1 MIEERSWSS
10 VVFDV
15 LNHLFLTLLGLA
27 CLLPLIHVFA
37 LSLSNRSAT
46 LGNLVTLW
54 PVNFTTFNYERIFAT
69 TGFKLAFVI
78 SLQRVVLG
86 VGLNMLI
93 TVLTAYPLALAE
105 RLPGRGLYRW
115 LLIFAM
121 LFSAGLIPWYL
132 AIRSLG
138 LLDSLWALV
147 LPSAV
152 QTWHIII
159 MVNFFRGLPSE
170 LAEAATVDGA
180 SHWQILFQIY
190 LPLSLPALATLTLF
204 AAVWHWNS
212 WFDGLVLMSNPKRYP
227 LQTYLQTTI
236 LGRDFTEL
244 IRDPEAFAKLSERSV
259 KAAQLFLAM
268 IPILMIY
275 PFLQRYFVS
284 GLTLG
289 SVKG

>member
-1 MIEERSWSS
+1 MIEERSWGS
-10 VVFDV
+10 VAFDV
-15 LNHLFLTLLGLA
+15 FNHIFLALLGLA
-27 CLLPLIHVFA
+27 CLLPLIHVLA

-46 LGNLVTLW
+46 LGTLVTLW

-93 TVLTAYPLALAE
+93 TVLTAYPLAVSE
-105 RLPGRGLYRW
+105 SLPGRGVYRW

-180 SHWQILFQIY
+180 SHWQILFRIY

-236 LGRDFTEL
+236 LGRNFTEL
-244 IRDPEAFAKLSERSV
+244 IRDPEAFSKLSERSV